1 MEILLNYQSSLNIND
16 DIYVD
21 PVNVREGKAK
31 YIFLTHPHYDH
42 FSVKDIEKIIQ
53 QDTKIIC
60 PQSMK
65 DEVAKHFNNE
75 IVEVEPDKNYKV
87 DTLEFSTFP
96 SYNTNKN
103 FHLREYGWVGYILN
117 IEGKRVAVAGDGD
130 DTEDLENIK
139 ADILLIPIGGTY
151 TMNAQEAA
159 KATNAIK
166 PKIVVPIHYGDIV
179 GSRSDAERFSQL
191 VDKDINC
198 KILR

>member
-1 MEILLNYQSSLNIND
+1 MAGL
-16 DIYVD
+16 
-21 PVNVREGKAK
+21 A
-31 YIFLTHPHYDH
+31 
-42 FSVKDIEKIIQ
+42 
-53 QDTKIIC
+53 
-60 PQSMK
+60 
-65 DEVAKHFNNE
+65 
-75 IVEVEPDKNYKV
+75 
-87 DTLEFSTFP
+87 
-96 SYNTNKN
+96 
-103 FHLREYGWVGYILN
+103 ILN

>member
-103 FHLREYGWVGYILN
+103 FHLREYGWVGY
-117 IEGKRVAVAGDGD
+117 
-130 DTEDLENIK
+130 T
-139 ADILLIPIGGTY
+139 
-151 TMNAQEAA
+151 
-159 KATNAIK
+159 
-166 PKIVVPIHYGDIV
+166 
-179 GSRSDAERFSQL
+179 
-191 VDKDINC
+191 
-198 KILR
+198 